1 MLHGQDS
8 RGIQPGHLPMSG
20 KPRLQATVPSMPSS
34 LVLRCANWDVIKFLI
49 EELQHHGQNRRKQC
63 LSSAAQSQPALS
75 KVSPTLSSA
84 PCLWASARRGKRS
97 APPLPNPERRC
108 CEAGRTPLPCPP
120 RGTVAPVLEAEA
132 FLAQAGLLSW
142 RSGLVT
148 QGSLFPHPF
157 FRQITSAL
165 LGRAIK

>member
-1 MLHGQDS
+1 MSVAVVILHGQDS
-8 RGIQPGHLPMSG
+8 WGIRPGPLPMPG

-34 LVLRCANWDVIKFLI
+34 LVLRYANWDVIKFLI
-49 EELQHHGQNRRKQC
+49 EELQHHGQNRRRQC

-84 PCLWASARRGKRS
+84 PRLWASARRGKRS

-108 CEAGRTPLPCPP
+108 CEDAKSPLPCPLK
-120 RGTVAPVLEAEA
+120 GTVAV
-132 FLAQAGLLSW
+132 LAQAGLLSW

-148 QGSLFPHPF
+148 QGSLFPHPL